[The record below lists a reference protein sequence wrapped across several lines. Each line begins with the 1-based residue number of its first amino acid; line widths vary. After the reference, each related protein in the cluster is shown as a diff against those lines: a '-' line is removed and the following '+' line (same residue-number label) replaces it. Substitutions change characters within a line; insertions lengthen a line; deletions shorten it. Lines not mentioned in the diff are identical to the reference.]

1 MDCGVLSRDPYE
13 IKANGA
19 EQGMSQKMR
28 AVQVGARG
36 ESLQLV
42 EKDIPEPGL
51 GQVRIKVEACGICRG
66 DNVTVAGLSPSL
78 RYPRVPGHEI
88 AGVIDALGAGVT
100 TWAKGQRV
108 GLGWFGG
115 HCGQCEACR
124 RGEFIGCTKLEIPGI
139 AYDGGYAEFLV
150 APAGSLASIPDDLA
164 SVDAAPLLCAGITTF
179 NALRNSGA
187 RAGSLVAVQGLGG
200 LGHLGVQ
207 FAAKLGFETVA
218 IARGK
223 EKEPFALKLGAKHYI
238 DSDSEDI
245 AARLKALGGAQLV
258 LSTITDAKAMSR
270 TIDGLGFG
278 GKLLIVGVAR
288 DPLEVTPGQLVG
300 SRKSIEGWY
309 SGQASDSQDTLIFSA
324 NTGVRPMIECLPLER
339 AAEAFEKMMSG
350 KARFRMVLTM
360 S

>member
-1 MDCGVLSRDPYE
+1 
-13 IKANGA
+13 
-19 EQGMSQKMR
+19 MSQKMR
-28 AVQVGARG
+28 AVQIGAKG
-36 ESLQLV
+36 GALELV
-42 EKDIPEPGL
+42 EKDMPEPGA
-51 GQVRIKVEACGICRG
+51 GQVRVKVEACGICRG
-66 DNVTVAGLSPSL
+66 DNVTVAGLASSIV
-78 RYPRVPGHEI
+78 YPRVPGHEI
-88 AGVIDALGAGVT
+88 AGTIDALGAGVSGWT
-100 TWAKGQRV
+100 KGQRV

-115 HCGQCEACR
+115 HCGVCEACR
-124 RGEFIGCTKLEIPGI
+124 RGEFVGCSKLEIPGI
-139 AYDGGYAEFLV
+139 AYDGGYAEYMV
-150 APAGSLASIPDDLA
+150 APAACLASIPDDLA

-179 NALRNSGA
+179 NALRHSGA

-207 FAAKLGFETVA
+207 FAAKLGYETVA

-223 EKEPFALKLGAKHYI
+223 EKEPFARQLGAKHYI

-245 AARLKALGGAQLV
+245 AARLKALGGVQLV

-309 SGQASDSQDTLIFSA
+309 SGQASDSQDTLTFSA
-324 NTGVRPMIECLPLER
+324 HAGVKPLVECMPLER
-339 AAEAFEKMMSG
+339 AAEAFAKMMNG
-350 KARFRMVLTM
+350 QARFRMVLTM
-360 S
+360 N

>member
-1 MDCGVLSRDPYE
+1 VLSGEQRE
-13 IKANGA
+13 IKLAAA

-28 AVQVGARG
+28 AMQVGAAG
-36 ESLQLV
+36 GPLELV
-42 EKDIPEPGL
+42 EKDVPEPGP

-78 RYPRVPGHEI
+78 KYPRVPGHEI
-88 AGVIDALGAGVT
+88 AGSIDALGAGVAHWT
-100 TWAKGQRV
+100 KGQRV

-115 HCGQCEACR
+115 HCGVCEACR
-124 RGEFIGCTKLEIPGI
+124 RGEFVGCSKLEIPGI
-139 AYDGGYAEFLV
+139 AYDGGYAEYMV
-150 APAGSLASIPDDLA
+150 APATTLVSIPEDLS

-179 NALRNSGA
+179 NALRHSGA
-187 RAGSLVAVQGLGG
+187 RAGSLVGVQGLGG
-200 LGHLGVQ
+200 LGHLGLQ

-223 EKEPFALKLGAKHYI
+223 EKEPFAFRLGAKHYI

-258 LSTITDAKAMSR
+258 LSTITNAKAMSR
-270 TIDGLGFG
+270 VIDGLGFG
-278 GKLLIVGVAR
+278 GKLLIVGVSR
-288 DPLEVTPGQLVG
+288 EPLEVTPGQLVG

-324 NTGVRPMIECLPLER
+324 HAGVKPMIECMPLER
-339 AAEAFEKMMSG
+339 AAEAFAKMMSG
-350 KARFRMVLTM
+350 EARFRMVLTM

>member
-1 MDCGVLSRDPYE
+1 
-13 IKANGA
+13 
-19 EQGMSQKMR
+19 MSQKMR
-28 AVQVGARG
+28 AVQIGAKG
-36 ESLQLV
+36 SPLELV
-42 EKDIPEPGL
+42 EKDVPEPGP
-51 GQVRIKVEACGICRG
+51 GQVRVKVEACGICRG

-88 AGVIDALGAGVT
+88 AGRIDALGAGVT
-100 TWAKGQRV
+100 GWSQGQRV

-115 HCGQCEACR
+115 HCGVCEACR
-124 RGEFIGCTKLEIPGI
+124 RGDFIACSKLEIPGI
-139 AYDGGYAEFLV
+139 AYDGGYAEYMV
-150 APAGSLASIPDDLA
+150 APISSLASIPDDLA
-164 SVDAAPLLCAGITTF
+164 SVDAAPLLCAGVTTF
-179 NALRNSGA
+179 NALRHSGA

-207 FAAKLGFETVA
+207 FAAKLGYETVA

-223 EKEPFALKLGAKHYI
+223 EKEPFARQLGVKHYI

-300 SRKSIEGWY
+300 SHKSIEGWY
-309 SGQASDSQDTLIFSA
+309 NGQASDSQDTLAFSA
-324 NTGVRPMIECLPLER
+324 NAGVKPIIETMPLER
-339 AAEAFEKMMSG
+339 AAEAFAKMMSG
-350 KARFRMVLTM
+350 QARFRMVLTM
-360 S
+360 GRL